1 MLSIYLRARKNP
13 SLGPPGPKTTMI
25 EKIHSLKGVWAT
37 LVLFSIVIGGMYLG
51 VFTPTEGGGIG
62 AFGAFVIGFV
72 RGRLKW
78 QGILSS
84 LLEAG
89 KISAVCIGILLGA
102 QIFGYFL
109 AASKLPIVLAGFVT
123 NLAVPSVVILIA
135 ILVIYLLLGCL
146 MPAIP
151 MLILT
156 VPIFYPVVMAI
167 GYDAIWFGVIMVLMF
182 EMAVI
187 TPPMG
192 INVLALQTVTS
203 EINLSDMFRGV
214 IPFLIVMIVCVVIL
228 IIFPKIALFLPNL
241 LGH

>member
-1 MLSIYLRARKNP
+1 LSSWENSVFILYALLTDQSIALLFIAGILPGILLITLFMLSICLRARKNS

-25 EKIHSLKGVWAT
+25 EKVHSLKGVWAT

-123 NLAVPSVVILIA
+123 NLAVPS
-135 ILVIYLLLGCL
+135 
-146 MPAIP
+146 
-151 MLILT
+151 
-156 VPIFYPVVMAI
+156 
-167 GYDAIWFGVIMVLMF
+167 
-182 EMAVI
+182 
-187 TPPMG
+187 
-192 INVLALQTVTS
+192 
-203 EINLSDMFRGV
+203 
-214 IPFLIVMIVCVVIL
+214 IVIVCVVIL

-241 LGH
+241 LGN